1 MENNSVKK
9 NKESKKVVNKKTI
22 TEYYNKLC
30 YDEKYSQ
37 NKLFICLILS
47 SLLSVSAMFSV
58 TKVSLSYRD
67 ERIAEVQSKLESYK
81 TKIQSIST
89 VLDTLTNDLE
99 NIKND
104 VKTNK
109 ESSSDSLVR
118 LAGLLKDVQ
127 NIKNILNISNDT
139 KPNSTEENLNNLS
152 SEKREFIEAFENL
165 IKDGVPF
172 SNFIEKIDTKK
183 YTSINKLLTYKD
195 TNVKSIEA
203 LKKDF
208 TAIGVSVFGNQVKE
222 SFWQKQF
229 RIFKEKISNAI
240 RIESSNGKIQ
250 TLGNDLDD
258 KVLFEKAQ
266 SYINNEKL
274 EESYE
279 LLSKIKSNNEN
290 IATLKSDLS
299 NRIELNK
306 AFKQFKLEFIEN
318 EIGN

>member
-1 MENNSVKK
+1 MSIKNNKGIKQVIK
-9 NKESKKVVNKKTI
+9 
-22 TEYYNKLC
+22 EYYNKLC
-30 YDEKYSQ
+30 YDDKYLQ
-37 NKLFICLILS
+37 NKMFVCLVLS
-47 SLLSVSAMFSV
+47 SLISILATFSV
-58 TKVSLSYRD
+58 MKVGFSYRD
-67 ERIAEVQSKLESYK
+67 ERIVEIQKQLELYK
-81 TKIQSIST
+81 NKVQSIST
-89 VLDTLTNDLE
+89 ILDTVTNDLD

-127 NIKNILNISNDT
+127 NIKNTLNITNDVHQ
-139 KPNSTEENLNNLS
+139 NLTEENLNNLS

-183 YTSINKLLTYKD
+183 YVNIDKLLAFKD
-195 TNVKSIEA
+195 TNVKSLET

-208 TAIGVSVFGNQVKE
+208 AAIGISVFGNQAQE

-258 KVLFEKAQ
+258 KVLFENAQ
-266 SYINNEKL
+266 SYINNNKL

-279 LLSKIKSNNEN
+279 LISKIKSNNEN
-290 IATLKSDLS
+290 ISTLKSDLS

-306 AFKQFKLEFIEN
+306 AFEQFKIEFIES
-318 EIGN
+318 EISK

>member
-1 MENNSVKK
+1 MNDKNSK
-9 NKESKKVVNKKTI
+9 NIKQIIKD
-22 TEYYNKLC
+22 YYNKLC
-30 YDEKYSQ
+30 YDDKYSQ
-37 NKLFICLILS
+37 NKIFVCLVLS
-47 SLLSVSAMFSV
+47 SLISIVATFSV
-58 TKVSLSYRD
+58 MKVGFSYRD
-67 ERIAEVQSKLESYK
+67 ERMVEMQKQLELYKSKVQS
-81 TKIQSIST
+81 INN
-89 VLDTLTNDLE
+89 VLDSVTNDLE

-127 NIKNILNISNDT
+127 NIKNTLNISNDT
-139 KPNSTEENLNNLS
+139 RQNSTEENLNNLS

-183 YTSINKLLTYKD
+183 YTSIDKLLTFKD

-208 TAIGVSVFGNQVKE
+208 AAIGISVFGNQAQE

-250 TLGNDLDD
+250 TLGNNLDD

-266 SYINNEKL
+266 SYINNDKL

-279 LLSKIKSNNEN
+279 LLNKIKSKNEN
-290 IATLKSDLS
+290 IVTLKSDLS

-306 AFKQFKLEFIEN
+306 AFAHFKIEFIES
-318 EIGN
+318 EISK